1 MGKLS
6 DNSTC
11 LEFGF
16 MIILSNQLTWHY
28 YMYID
33 FTNSVTDCFIEKR
46 LEKKVGIKTDIF
58 VAVVT

>member
-1 MGKLS
+1 
-6 DNSTC
+6 
-11 LEFGF
+11 
-16 MIILSNQLTWHY
+16 
-28 YMYID
+28 MYID